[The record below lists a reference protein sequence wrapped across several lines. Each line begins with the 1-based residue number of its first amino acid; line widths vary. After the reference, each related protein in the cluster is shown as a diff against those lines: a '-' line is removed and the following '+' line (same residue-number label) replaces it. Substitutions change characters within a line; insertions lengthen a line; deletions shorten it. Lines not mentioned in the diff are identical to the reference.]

1 MGERKF
7 TQLDVEM
14 TRYTRQVNA
23 EMLQCL
29 LCTQGGIK
37 CAWRVSPSVNG
48 AVSTDELQR
57 EEELP
62 PHRGTGQ

>member
-1 MGERKF
+1 MQKCSASALH
-7 TQLDVEM
+7 T
-14 TRYTRQVNA
+14 
-23 EMLQCL
+23 
-29 LCTQGGIK
+29 GGIK
-37 CAWRVSPSVNG
+37 CAWRVSPTVNV